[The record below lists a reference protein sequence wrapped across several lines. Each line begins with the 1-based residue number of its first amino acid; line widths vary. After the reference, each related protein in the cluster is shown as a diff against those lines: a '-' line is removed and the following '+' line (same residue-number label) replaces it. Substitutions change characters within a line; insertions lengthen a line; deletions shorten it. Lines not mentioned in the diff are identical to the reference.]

1 VFEVIAEPN
10 RRAIL
15 GLLSISEQS
24 VGEIERHLGMPQPM
38 VSKHL
43 RVLRDLGFV
52 ESTVDAQ
59 RRLYRLNP
67 VPLREVDAWLNQ
79 FRRFWMTHVDALER
93 HLDRMNPA
101 PMTKKPTTAKTAKK
115 PAAVKKTA
123 AARTARPVLL
133 SGGNP
138 QIAKAEG
145 DAPVRAYIAAIPGW
159 KRKLARELDAI
170 IVRSAPGVHKAV
182 KWNSPF
188 YGMRGHGWFVSFHC
202 FTNYI
207 KVTFF
212 NGASLRPVPPGD
224 SKHPNVRYYDIRE
237 GQLDA
242 EQFASWVKQAAV
254 LPGEKL

>member
-1 VFEVIAEPN
+1 MESAFEVIAEPN

-15 GLLSISEQS
+15 GLLSISQQT
-24 VGEIERHLGMPQPM
+24 VGEIEQQLGMPQPT

-67 VPLREVDAWLNQ
+67 APLREVDAWLDQ

-93 HLDRMNPA
+93 HLDRMDPA
-101 PMTKKPTTAKTAKK
+101 PMTKKTTARKAPPAARKAARKTAK
-115 PAAVKKTA
+115 PI
-123 AARTARPVLL
+123 LL
-133 SGGNP
+133 SGDNP
-138 QIAKAEG
+138 QIPKGEG
-145 DAPVRAYIAAIPGW
+145 EAPVRAYITAIPGW
-159 KRKLARELDAI
+159 KRKLARDLDAI
-170 IVRSAPGVHKAV
+170 IVRTVPGVHKAV

-212 NGASLRPVPPGD
+212 NGASLRPVPPGA
-224 SKHPNVRYYDIRE
+224 SKHPKVRYYDIRDGE
-237 GQLDA
+237 LDEA
-242 EQFASWVKQAAV
+242 QFAAWVKQASV